1 MTNAKERNISTIM
14 VSLQNWFTSGKMYGP
29 SYRDLAE
36 SSGLPIGTVHKTC
49 KMMRDNGLIDFD
61 ENIARSIRLIGS
73 LNAS

>member
-1 MTNAKERNISTIM
+1 MSNAKERNISTVM

-36 SSGLPIGTVHKTC
+36 SSGLPVGTVHKTC

-61 ENIARSIRLIGS
+61 ENIARSIRLIKNS
-73 LNAS
+73 NAL